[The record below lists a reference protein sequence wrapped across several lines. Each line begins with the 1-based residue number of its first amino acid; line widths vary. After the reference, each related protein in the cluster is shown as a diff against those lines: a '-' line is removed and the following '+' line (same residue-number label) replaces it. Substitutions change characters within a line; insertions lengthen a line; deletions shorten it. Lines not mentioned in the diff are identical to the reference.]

1 MAEKNGC
8 TGDSSR
14 VAVMR
19 CGGEYTLV
27 SRDLVPSG
35 TWLFTIDGVLTDTPT
50 RYSVQV
56 GRSVHLDLPESYGHE
71 EIMDRFFWRF
81 MNHSC
86 EPNAVIR
93 GREVFALRAIDPREE
108 ITFDYNTT
116 EYALAEP
123 FDCRCGSDRCAG
135 LVQGFGSMPRAEQE
149 RLRPLLAEH
158 LLALLEGEALASS
171 TTAEG
176 HHVVDG

>member
-19 CGGEYTLV
+19 SGGEYTLV
-27 SRDLVPSG
+27 SREPAPSG
-35 TWLFTIDGVLTDTPT
+35 TWLFTIDGVLTDVPT

-93 GREVFALRAIDPREE
+93 GREVFALRTVDPREE

-116 EYALAEP
+116 EYSLAEP
-123 FDCRCGSDRCAG
+123 FDCRCGSGSCVG
-135 LVQGFGSMPRAEQE
+135 LVQGFGSLPRAEQE
-149 RLRPLLAEH
+149 RLRPLLADH
-158 LLALLEGEALASS
+158 LLSLLEDEALASS

-176 HHVVDG
+176 HHVIDG